1 MEKTQQKVGLSVK
14 HRACHAELPLSL
26 LPSSNTIDQSLCS
39 QMHSSIFT
47 SWPVSVW
54 GINHIYICSAI

>member
-14 HRACHAELPLSL
+14 HRAFP